1 MKTEVFR
8 VHRHICRP
16 FIPRPLHHKSL
27 PTSYSA
33 FPLPILTPPA
43 PPPSAHT
50 FIICY
55 WLNSRAQATAVD
67 LRMRVQDV
75 TKFLSPI
82 TFLKIKLQQILAEGG
97 ERKKERKGR
106 DRITNQGRG

>member
-1 MKTEVFR
+1 MKSEVFR
-8 VHRHICRP
+8 VHRHICGP

-27 PTSYSA
+27 PTSSSA
-33 FPLPILTPPA
+33 PLHPTLA
-43 PPPSAHT
+43 PPLHRPSPHT

-55 WLNSRAQATAVD
+55 RLSSRAQATAVD

-82 TFLKIKLQQILAEGG
+82 TFLKIKLQQIVAEEGG
-97 ERKKERKGR
+97 KK
-106 DRITNQGRG
+106 RGKAETA